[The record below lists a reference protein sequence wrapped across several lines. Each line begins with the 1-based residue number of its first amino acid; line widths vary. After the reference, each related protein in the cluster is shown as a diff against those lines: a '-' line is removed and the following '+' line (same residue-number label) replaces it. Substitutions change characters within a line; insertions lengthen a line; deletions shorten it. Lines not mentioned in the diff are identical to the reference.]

1 MSNREQT
8 EEEQHNQQLLN
19 NLRKASDSTL
29 EMAEY
34 LKEEKQS

>member
-8 EEEQHNQQLLN
+8 EEEQHNRQLLN

-29 EMAEY
+29 EMTEY